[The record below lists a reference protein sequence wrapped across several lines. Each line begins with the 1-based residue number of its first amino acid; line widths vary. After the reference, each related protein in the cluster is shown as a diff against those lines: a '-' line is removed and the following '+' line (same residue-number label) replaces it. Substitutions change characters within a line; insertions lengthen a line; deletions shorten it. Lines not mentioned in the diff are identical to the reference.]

1 MTIINIT
8 LPFTLIN
15 EIKDFSKVLNEILNQ
30 DVALNILKFS
40 ASDKGINL
48 LLDIPEE
55 KVNTV
60 TSSLKRNNVSIN
72 QKGRIIVN
80 LEECIY
86 CGACVSLCPS
96 EALSLNEESQLFYTE
111 NKCIGCLLCLDSCPI
126 YVIKEA

>member
-1 MTIINIT
+1 MTIINVT

-15 EIKDFSKVLNEILNQ
+15 EIEDFSKILNEILNQ

-55 KVNTV
+55 KVSNV
-60 TSSLKRNNVSIN
+60 TTSLQKNNASIN
-72 QKGRIIVN
+72 QKGRIEVN
-80 LEECIY
+80 LEICIH
-86 CGACVSLCPS
+86 CGACISLCPS
-96 EALSLNEESQLFYTE
+96 EALSLDKGSRLIYSE

>member
-1 MTIINIT
+1 MTIINVT

-15 EIKDFSKVLNEILNQ
+15 EIEDFSKILNEILNQ

-55 KVNTV
+55 KVSNV
-60 TSSLKRNNVSIN
+60 TTSLQKNNASIN
-72 QKGRIIVN
+72 QKGRIEVN
-80 LEECIY
+80 LEICIH
-86 CGACVSLCPS
+86 CGACISLCPS
-96 EALSLNEESQLFYTE
+96 EALSLDKESRLIYSE

>member
-15 EIKDFSKVLNEILNQ
+15 EIEDFSKILNEILNQ

-55 KVNTV
+55 KVSTV
-60 TSSLKRNNVSIN
+60 TTSLKRNNVSIN

-86 CGACVSLCPS
+86 CGACGSLCPS
-96 EALSLNEESQLFYTE
+96 EALSFNEESQLIYTE